1 MDQLPYLGKKTV
13 PSALRKDLWGP
24 LAMVYF
30 PSHHAGLDA
39 YRKLREFRRLHET
52 SYDLEDITEKEGKYA
67 GSLYPIKK
75 RGRILMNQK
84 ANSIADLAAVLLQL
98 EEGVEVEKIERQE
111 RRIQRVER
119 LKMQKGAHRV
129 KKDPVRLGRETGGV
143 KGVRVR
149 WANMLDMEF
158 AETWPEA
165 VEHEWLK
172 KRRYDIAW
180 PVMGQKMT
188 DQKEMAIIKAQPEV
202 EEMPKSIW
210 GRLTSLIPRAQSTTV
225 ATA

>member
-13 PSALRKDLWGP
+13 PSALRKDLWSP

-52 SYDLEDITEKEGKYA
+52 SYDLEDITEKKGKYA

-98 EEGVEVEKIERQE
+98 EEGIEIKIERQE
-111 RRIQRVER
+111 ERIQRVER
-119 LKMQKGAHRV
+119 RKIQKGAHRV
-129 KKDPVRLGRETGGV
+129 KKDPVHLGREMGGV
-143 KGVRVR
+143 EGVCVR
-149 WANMLDMEF
+149 WANKMDLEF
-158 AETWPEA
+158 AETWPNA
-165 VEHEWLK
+165 VHHEELK
-172 KRRYDIAW
+172 KRRYDAAW
-180 PVMGQKMT
+180 PVMGQMT
-188 DQKEMAIIKAQPEV
+188 YQKEMATVKAQPEV
-202 EEMPKSIW
+202 EETPKSIW